1 MGCLLSTIL
10 VTEVVI
16 DFKFIFWDPTDHP
29 RPFLGG
35 AQKGSRGSKLKLKD
49 KCHVGCLFSTFL
61 VKEVVIDFK
70 DIIWEPNWPP
80 KTLPWWGSKGVQGII
95 IEVEGYMWGVYLLLF
110 WSRRS

>member
-1 MGCLLSTIL
+1 MTSKTSFGTQ
-10 VTEVVI
+10 
-16 DFKFIFWDPTDHP
+16 DPS
-29 RPFLGG
+29 FGG
-35 AQKGSRGSKLKLKD
+35 AQKGSRGSKLNLKD
-49 KCHVGCLFSTFL
+49 KCHVRCLFSTIL
-61 VKEVVIDFK
+61 VKEVIIDFK